1 MLGQVSATTRSSLRD
16 LTAVQLVGGFSVPIF
31 QIIIPSYSERWFDLK
46 NRTTATMI
54 MGLGEHVNDLAV
66 LAHV

>member
-1 MLGQVSATTRSSLRD
+1 MLGQVSATTGSSLRD

-46 NRTTATMI
+46 SRTTATMI
-54 MGLGEHVNDLAV
+54 MGLGEYVNDLAV